1 MDKIENF
8 LKEPSMEKLERLRKS
23 EIIKIGEKL
32 ELNVQNSMRKHELV
46 REIASH
52 MVDENVFEEAV
63 LEELPTE
70 MIRMTP
76 EEIELEKIK
85 IQAQM
90 ELQRNKIELEK
101 IKIQQETRLREVD
114 LAIRGR
120 KESHDSFEV
129 TKQARLVPKFE
140 EANVDGY
147 FAHFERTA
155 LNLGWPKECW
165 SMLLQT
171 VLTGKAQRAYATLP
185 TENCADYDLV
195 KAAVL
200 KSFELVPEAY
210 RQKFRTQRKT
220 ENQSYMEFLRE
231 KENALDKW
239 CDSKRIDGDAEKL
252 RQLILA
258 EEFLNCVPEEV
269 RVHLSERKTDVTYEM
284 AALADEYILT
294 HRKTKEKTFT
304 GNRVKFKAE
313 LSPEGRPKE
322 GNRRTFQSSSR
333 TVVCYKCG
341 KAGHIAIRCQLG
353 KGPERNQT
361 QPRKPQ
367 GAVTTARV
375 DKSYR
380 PWTKKGMI
388 RGPQGGPVEV
398 SILRDTGASQSLLL
412 RNKLPKR
419 VIEATRETVMIEG
432 IGGKRVK
439 IPLCKITLKSQWK
452 DGPIKVGVVDKLPM
466 KGISLI
472 LGNEVKTKK
481 CHPEKMAKIS
491 TINEDGKMARMNA
504 KHGKKMAK
512 MSAKNEERKMAR
524 TNAQHEDKMAAE
536 PRARY
541 KRHSRSQSEKV
552 ERKEVNLP
560 PLNKQEDKR
569 TSRQKKDEGP
579 TNNRNKFPNT
589 YQEDKRKIRGPS
601 QVATKEEFKK
611 GDEVLLLS
619 SNKGPHCGGRYIGPY
634 VISQRIDKRTY
645 RIDTNEGKKKTQ
657 VCHTNKL
664 KRYVRQEGQPR
675 KIENSA
681 VPNKFEEKLGQL
693 SVSEREGLE
702 KLIKKY
708 PNLFL

>member
-8 LKEPSMEKLERLRKS
+8 LKEPSMEKLEKLRKS

-32 ELNVQNSMRKHELV
+32 ELNVENSMRKHELV
-46 REIASH
+46 IKIARH

-90 ELQRNKIELEK
+90 ELQRNKMELEK

-120 KESHDSFEV
+120 KGSHDSFEV

-220 ENQSYMEFLRE
+220 ENQSYVEFLRE

-294 HRKTKEKTFT
+294 HRKTKEKPYT
-304 GNRVKFKAE
+304 GSKVKFKAE
-313 LSPEGRPKE
+313 LRPKE
-322 GNRRTFQSSSR
+322 ENRRTFQSSSR

-367 GAVTTARV
+367 GAVTTPRGNQ
-375 DKSYR
+375 SYR

-388 RGPQGGPVEV
+388 KGPHGGPVEV

-466 KGISLI
+466 RGISLI
-472 LGNEVKTKK
+472 LGNEVRTKK
-481 CHPEKMAKIS
+481 CNPCKMAKIS
-491 TINEDGKMARMNA
+491 AKNEEKKMARMNA
-504 KHGKKMAK
+504 K
-512 MSAKNEERKMAR
+512 
-524 TNAQHEDKMAAE
+524 HEDKMAAE
-536 PRARY
+536 PRGRHKRY
-541 KRHSRSQSEKV
+541 CRSQSEKV

-560 PLNKQEDKR
+560 HLSKQKEKR

-579 TNNRNKFPNT
+579 TNIRNKFPNT
-589 YQEDKRKIRGPS
+589 YREDKRKIRGPS
-601 QVATKEEFKK
+601 QVAKKEEFEK

-664 KRYVRQEGQPR
+664 KRYVRREGQPR

-681 VPNKFEEKLGQL
+681 MPNKFEEKLGQL
-693 SVSEREGLE
+693 SVSEREGLG
-702 KLIKKY
+702 KLIKSTQVYFSNAPRKCSSRI
-708 PNLFL
+708 FFHSC

>member
-32 ELNVQNSMRKHELV
+32 ELNVQKTMRKHELV
-46 REIASH
+46 IKIARH

-90 ELQRNKIELEK
+90 ELQRNKMELEK

-140 EANVDGY
+140 EANVDEY

-239 CDSKRIDGDAEKL
+239 CDSKSIDGDAEKL

-269 RVHLSERKTDVTYEM
+269 RVHLNERKTDVTYEM

-313 LSPEGRPKE
+313 LRPKE
-322 GNRRTFQSSSR
+322 ENRRTFQSSSR
-333 TVVCYKCG
+333 TVVCFKCG

-367 GAVTTARV
+367 GAVTTPRGNQ
-375 DKSYR
+375 SYR

-388 RGPQGGPVEV
+388 RGPHGGPVEV

-491 TINEDGKMARMNA
+491 AINEDGKMARMNA
-504 KHGKKMAK
+504 KHGKKLAK
-512 MSAKNEERKMAR
+512 ISAINEERKMAR
-524 TNAQHEDKMAAE
+524 TNAQHGDKMAAE
-536 PRARY
+536 PRGRH

-569 TSRQKKDEGP
+569 TSRQRKDEGP
-579 TNNRNKFPNT
+579 TSIRNKFPNT
-589 YQEDKRKIRGPS
+589 YREDKRKVRGPS
-601 QVATKEEFKK
+601 QVAKKEEFEK

-619 SNKGPHCGGRYIGPY
+619 SNKGPHGGGRYIGPY
-634 VISQRIDKRTY
+634 VVTRRIDKRTY
-645 RIDTNEGKKKTQ
+645 RIDTHEGRKQTQ
-657 VCHTNKL
+657 VCHANKL
-664 KRYVRQEGQPR
+664 KRYVCQEGPPR
-675 KIENSA
+675 KIKNSEM
-681 VPNKFEEKLGQL
+681 PNKFEEKLRQL
-693 SVSEREGLE
+693 SISERGDLE

-708 PNLFL
+708 PGLFL

>member
-32 ELNVQNSMRKHELV
+32 ELNVENSMRKHELV
-46 REIASH
+46 IKIARH

-90 ELQRNKIELEK
+90 ELQRNKMELEK

-220 ENQSYMEFLRE
+220 ENQSYVEFLRE

-258 EEFLNCVPEEV
+258 EEFLNYVPEEV

-313 LSPEGRPKE
+313 LRPKE

-367 GAVTTARV
+367 GAVTTTRGNQ
-375 DKSYR
+375 SYR

-388 RGPQGGPVEV
+388 KGPHGGPVEV

-472 LGNEVKTKK
+472 LGNEVRTKK

-491 TINEDGKMARMNA
+491 AINEDGKMARMNA
-504 KHGKKMAK
+504 K
-512 MSAKNEERKMAR
+512 
-524 TNAQHEDKMAAE
+524 QEDKMAAE
-536 PRARY
+536 PRGWH
-541 KRHSRSQSEKV
+541 KRHSRSQSENV

-579 TNNRNKFPNT
+579 TSIRNKFPNT
-589 YQEDKRKIRGPS
+589 YREDKRKIRGPS
-601 QVATKEEFKK
+601 QVAKKEEFEK

-619 SNKGPHCGGRYIGPY
+619 SNKGPHGGGRYIGPY
-634 VISQRIDKRTY
+634 VVTRRVDKRTY
-645 RIDTNEGKKKTQ
+645 RIDTHEGKKKTQ

-681 VPNKFEEKLGQL
+681 MPNKFKEKLGQL

-708 PNLFL
+708 PSLFL

>member
-46 REIASH
+46 REIARH

-90 ELQRNKIELEK
+90 ELQRNKMELEK
-101 IKIQQETRLREVD
+101 VKIQQETRLREVD

-147 FAHFERTA
+147 FTHFERTA

-220 ENQSYMEFLRE
+220 ENQSYVEFLRE

-284 AALADEYILT
+284 ATLADEYILT

-313 LSPEGRPKE
+313 LRPEE
-322 GNRRTFQSSSR
+322 ENRRTFQSSSR

-361 QPRKPQ
+361 QPKKPQ
-367 GAVTTARV
+367 GAVTTPRGNQ
-375 DKSYR
+375 SYR

-388 RGPQGGPVEV
+388 RGPHGGPVEV

-452 DGPIKVGVVDKLPM
+452 DGPMKVGVVDKLPM

-472 LGNEVKTKK
+472 LGNEVRTKK
-481 CHPEKMAKIS
+481 CHPKKMAKIS
-491 TINEDGKMARMNA
+491 AINEERKMARMNS

-512 MSAKNEERKMAR
+512 ISAINEERKMAR
-524 TNAQHEDKMAAE
+524 TNAQHGDKMAAE

-579 TNNRNKFPNT
+579 TSIRNKFPNT
-589 YQEDKRKIRGPS
+589 YREDKRKIRGPS
-601 QVATKEEFKK
+601 PVAKKEEFEK

-619 SNKGPHCGGRYIGPY
+619 SNKGPHGGGRYIGPY
-634 VISQRIDKRTY
+634 VVTRRVDKRTY
-645 RIDTNEGKKKTQ
+645 RIDTHEGKKKTQ
-657 VCHTNKL
+657 VCHANKL
-664 KRYVRQEGQPR
+664 KRYVRREGQPR

-681 VPNKFEEKLGQL
+681 MPNKFEEKLGQL

-708 PNLFL
+708 PSLFL

>member
-8 LKEPSMEKLERLRKS
+8 LKEPSMEKLEKLRKS

-129 TKQARLVPKFE
+129 AKQARLVPKFE

-220 ENQSYMEFLRE
+220 ENQSYVEFLRE

-412 RNKLPKR
+412 RSKLPKR

-452 DGPIKVGVVDKLPM
+452 NGPIKVGVVDKLPM

-472 LGNEVKTKK
+472 LGNEVRTKK

-504 KHGKKMAK
+504 KHGKKLAK
-512 MSAKNEERKMAR
+512 ISAKNEERKMAR
-524 TNAQHEDKMAAE
+524 TNAQHGDKMAAE

-579 TNNRNKFPNT
+579 TNIRNKFPNT
-589 YQEDKRKIRGPS
+589 YREDKRKIRGPS
-601 QVATKEEFKK
+601 QVTEKEELKK

-619 SNKGPHCGGRYIGPY
+619 SNRGPHCGGRYIGPY

-675 KIENSA
+675 KIENSEM
-681 VPNKFEEKLGQL
+681 PNKFEEKLGQL

-708 PNLFL
+708 PSLFL

>member
-8 LKEPSMEKLERLRKS
+8 LKEPSMEKLEKLRKS

-32 ELNVQNSMRKHELV
+32 ELNVENSMRKHELV
-46 REIASH
+46 IKIARH

-90 ELQRNKIELEK
+90 ELQRNKMELEK
-101 IKIQQETRLREVD
+101 IKIQLETRLREVD

-220 ENQSYMEFLRE
+220 ENQSYVEFLRE

-294 HRKTKEKTFT
+294 HRKTKKKTFT

-313 LSPEGRPKE
+313 LRPKE
-322 GNRRTFQSSSR
+322 ENRRTFQSSSR
-333 TVVCYKCG
+333 TVICYKCG

-367 GAVTTARV
+367 GAVTTARI

-388 RGPQGGPVEV
+388 RGPHGGPVEV

-412 RNKLPKR
+412 RSKLPKR

-452 DGPIKVGVVDKLPM
+452 NGPMKVGVVDKLPM

-472 LGNEVKTKK
+472 LGNEVRTKK

-491 TINEDGKMARMNA
+491 AINEDGKMARMNA
-504 KHGKKMAK
+504 KHGKKLAK
-512 MSAKNEERKMAR
+512 MSAKNEEKKMVR
-524 TNAQHEDKMAAE
+524 MNAKHGDKMAAE

-560 PLNKQEDKR
+560 PLNKQEEKR

-579 TNNRNKFPNT
+579 TNIRNKFPNT
-589 YQEDKRKIRGPS
+589 YREDKRKIRGPS
-601 QVATKEEFKK
+601 QVAKKEEFEK

-634 VISQRIDKRTY
+634 VVTRRIDKRTY

-657 VCHTNKL
+657 VCHTNQL
-664 KRYVRQEGQPR
+664 KRYVRQEGPPR
-675 KIENSA
+675 KIKNSEM
-681 VPNKFEEKLGQL
+681 PNEFEEKLGQL
-693 SVSEREGLE
+693 SVSEREGLG

-708 PNLFL
+708 PSLFL

>member
-1 MDKIENF
+1 MDKIGNF

-23 EIIKIGEKL
+23 EIVKIGEKL
-32 ELNVQNSMRKHELV
+32 ELNVQKTMRKHELV
-46 REIASH
+46 RKIVEH

-70 MIRMTP
+70 IIRMTP
-76 EEIELEKIK
+76 EQIELEKVK
-85 IQAQM
+85 LQAQM
-90 ELQRNKIELEK
+90 ELQRNKMELEK
-101 IKIQQETRLREVD
+101 AKIQQETRLREVD

-120 KESHDSFEV
+120 KGSHDSFEV

-200 KSFELVPEAY
+200 KIFELVPEAY

-220 ENQSYMEFLRE
+220 ENQSYVEFLRE

-294 HRKTKEKTFT
+294 HRKTKEKTYT

-313 LSPEGRPKE
+313 LSPKGRPKE
-322 GNRRTFQSSSR
+322 ENRRTFQSSSR

-367 GAVTTARV
+367 GAVTTTRGNQ
-375 DKSYR
+375 SYR

-388 RGPQGGPVEV
+388 RGPHGGPVKV

-412 RNKLPKR
+412 RNKLPKG

-452 DGPIKVGVVDKLPM
+452 NGPIQVGVVDKLPTLYWEM
-466 KGISLI
+466 K
-472 LGNEVKTKK
+472 
-481 CHPEKMAKIS
+481 
-491 TINEDGKMARMNA
+491 
-504 KHGKKMAK
+504 
-512 MSAKNEERKMAR
+512 
-524 TNAQHEDKMAAE
+524 
-536 PRARY
+536 
-541 KRHSRSQSEKV
+541 
-552 ERKEVNLP
+552 
-560 PLNKQEDKR
+560 
-569 TSRQKKDEGP
+569 
-579 TNNRNKFPNT
+579 
-589 YQEDKRKIRGPS
+589 
-601 QVATKEEFKK
+601 
-611 GDEVLLLS
+611 
-619 SNKGPHCGGRYIGPY
+619 
-634 VISQRIDKRTY
+634 
-645 RIDTNEGKKKTQ
+645 
-657 VCHTNKL
+657 
-664 KRYVRQEGQPR
+664 
-675 KIENSA
+675 
-681 VPNKFEEKLGQL
+681 
-693 SVSEREGLE
+693 
-702 KLIKKY
+702 
-708 PNLFL
+708 